1 MHTKNLDTVFT
12 LVKGFAAALGRPVSF
27 SGRFLS
33 PAEVRQRR
41 AEKARRSLR
50 TKYGISAKHSALSA
64 NGASTISVAQLEPF
78 TLQGKLEPGEDSAFS
93 INGQDFVLDDSTW
106 MIGELVFGARATI
119 KGVIS
124 ERGERLAKS
133 IVVS

>member
-1 MHTKNLDTVFT
+1 MDTKNLDSVLTI
-12 LVKGFAAALGRPVSF
+12 VKGFASALGRPVSF
-27 SGRFLS
+27 SGRFLT
-33 PAEVRQRR
+33 PAEIRQRR
-41 AEKARRSLR
+41 AEKARRSLHR
-50 TKYGISAKHSALSA
+50 KYGIRA

-78 TLQGKLEPGEDSAFS
+78 NMQGKLEPGEDSAFS

-119 KGVIS
+119 KGVIN
-124 ERGERLAKS
+124 EHGERLAKS